1 MASATLF
8 STFDLQSSYHQ
19 VVVAPEDRDK
29 TTFISPRGMYR
40 YRTMPFGLCNAGA
53 TFQRLMDVVMSGLH
67 LDMCLVYLDDI
78 IAFSSTVD
86 EHIERLVTVMER
98 LRTAGLKLKA
108 EKCSFMRRSVSF
120 LGHAISGEGI
130 ATDPE
135 KTTAVAEWPVP
146 ASLKELRSFLGLA
159 SYYRR
164 FVRNFADI
172 AAPLYAL
179 TKKDQPFVWTAAS
192 QNAFESLKDAL
203 TSPTILAS
211 LIIRTASS

>member
-8 STFDLQSSYHQ
+8 STFDLRSSYHQ

-29 TTFISPRGMYR
+29 TTFICPRGMYR

-78 IAFSSTVD
+78 IVFSSTVD
-86 EHIERLVTVMER
+86 EHLERLVTVLER
-98 LRTAGLKLKA
+98 LRTAGLKLKP
-108 EKCSFMRRSVSF
+108 EKCSFMQRSVSF
-120 LGHAISGEGI
+120 LGHVISVEGI

-135 KTTAVAEWPVP
+135 KTRAVADWPVP

-172 AAPLYAL
+172 AAPLHAL
-179 TKKDQPFVWTAAS
+179 TKKD
-192 QNAFESLKDAL
+192 
-203 TSPTILAS
+203 
-211 LIIRTASS
+211 